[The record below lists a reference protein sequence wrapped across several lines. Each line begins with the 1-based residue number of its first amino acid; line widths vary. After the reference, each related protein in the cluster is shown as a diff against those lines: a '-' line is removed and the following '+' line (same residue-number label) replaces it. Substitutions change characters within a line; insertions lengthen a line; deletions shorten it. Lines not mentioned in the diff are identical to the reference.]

1 MVEPPS
7 TAAVQKSQS
16 QFFLLKNMFVSMSV
30 TIVFLHVVSK
40 VSRAIAQMDIYRN
53 VRILE
58 GTLVTD
64 YNNIAYIQPIYD
76 VVFNIYRKIIIW

>member
-1 MVEPPS
+1 MSIFWGGVEPPS

-16 QFFLLKNMFVSMSV
+16 QFFLLKKMFVSMSV
-30 TIVFLHVVSK
+30 TTVFLHVVSK

-58 GTLVTD
+58 GIFVTD
-64 YNNIAYIQPIYD
+64 
-76 VVFNIYRKIIIW
+76 